1 MLTECRHDIAEME
14 LAELEQALETLGR
27 PRFHGRQL
35 FQWIHKRGIT
45 DFGEMTDLGRD
56 LRATLA
62 AEFRIVTRARHAAHA
77 LQYRADGDGRTAPQ
91 LRRDDESAAYPR
103 GRARTVGESTSYHAL

>member
-1 MLTECRHDIAEME
+1 MSIRVRDPSYLPSIMLTEYRHDIAEME
-14 LAELEQALETLGR
+14 LSELEHGLESRGR

-56 LRATLA
+56 LRSTLA
-62 AEFRIVTRARHAAHA
+62 AEFRTGPRNSSS
-77 LQYRADGDGRTAPQ
+77 GSRTA
-91 LRRDDESAAYPR
+91 S
-103 GRARTVGESTSYHAL
+103 